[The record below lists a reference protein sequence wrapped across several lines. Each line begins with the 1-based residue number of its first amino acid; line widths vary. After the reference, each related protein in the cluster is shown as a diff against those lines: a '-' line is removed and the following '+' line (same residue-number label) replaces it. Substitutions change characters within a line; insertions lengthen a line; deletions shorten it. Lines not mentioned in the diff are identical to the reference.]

1 MEAKTIIQNRLKLP
15 MGFLFTLLMLLPC
28 AMHAQSIE
36 NWEIDWSNHEIHV
49 TLACEGC
56 GYDQEGIAT
65 YDDQDPDA
73 ALNWYIEYLSDT
85 YFCSG
90 CGFCKEE
97 NNSDCY
103 KEHHCYFCDN
113 CVDES
118 DFCLGCWAEYD
129 AKVCSSCSESK
140 DVYGH
145 CQYCNKHF
153 DFETGGRCDCEWGI
167 VAWHC
172 EDCSEIKCEVCGLC
186 LVVNGEE
193 TFTEG
198 ACMEHH
204 ICGECLEDGLADD
217 GLHCII
223 CHSCDQEV
231 CLDCGLCEDCYSDQ
245 NHCPVC
251 DYCFGFDKGIEWC
264 LSGGE
269 HCQYC
274 CEENEWL
281 CESCGQCVEA
291 MGLEFC
297 GTCGYCNECCEAFSE
312 DEGCTHKYC
321 LESSEYELHL
331 CPSCEKCPDDTE
343 CEYCGYC
350 EECQGDYH
358 CEHEICPDSPDWDDH
373 LCLDCGDCFDPDEL
387 CEYCGKCES
396 CAGDY
401 HCEHGYCP
409 DGDLDDG
416 DHFVCDQ
423 CGECFEGLD
432 RCDYCELCTTCGAAT
447 TEIEGC
453 EHDICIESPD
463 FADHWCY
470 EDDQCQEKCDHDPNC
485 AHTNVSSQWNT
496 DGTAHWHV
504 CDDCGAAVEKAI
516 HSEGAPVTI
525 TEPDTEKRKNGTASV
540 SCNVCNYS
548 MSVISIPFTPI
559 PEDGSPYIITQP
571 KDYEGKTSTGAYVEG
586 GERYVTFTVRAG
598 GENLS
603 YQWYEQFGTN
613 TPRLV
618 VDEDG
623 WLEGGTTA
631 SLKALVYND
640 ACTSRGYYKYY
651 CVVTNSHGSVQTRTA
666 LVLAEHSF
674 GHYENNGDGT
684 HSYVC
689 NGECDVAKSTKPH
702 RLGEWELIRP
712 ATDTQTGLLRQE
724 CMDCGAKSEKV
735 IPKVEPGHQ
744 HAYNQPRY
752 NADEHWFACRCG
764 IVSTAP
770 HASHT
775 WGTPVVTEEPTEKTT
790 GSQDVSCTACGFT
803 KTEKLDRLP
812 HTHVWYT
819 LGDSW
824 VVDDFTH
831 HMVPDPKKWGHSG
844 AQHFVRCKT
853 CDQINPSPHT
863 WGDPEIHSLPN
874 GESKGKVYRECQLCS
889 YVDATFYEEGTWPVI
904 IFNGKAEPAAAAPG
918 QTVTITYDVNTSKVV
933 GTQVKFKKWVDNKA
947 EWGGY
952 AIYTGSP
959 SVYLKPLPTLAN
971 ANSTTTT
978 FVMPDGPVAI
988 LATYEDCL
996 HTGGTRLGERLEPT
1010 CKSYGHEPDVL
1021 CKDCGMVMTE
1031 GARIEALG
1039 HQLSTTPVSGTEQPL
1054 YCTYTI
1060 VDKLAN
1066 TRSDTYPTGSGYA
1079 GDFICS
1085 RCNQTVK
1092 GKRTPIVHKQHYTW
1106 IDQYGEHS
1114 TVYPGGVEY
1123 PDDVTQ
1129 PTCTTFGL
1137 GSDKCCADCH
1147 KVLSRSKK
1155 IPSLGHEWG
1164 EWTTVREATTTSK
1177 GREQRVCLHD
1187 ESHVQTRVT
1196 DYSGPDYRL
1205 KADKMRLSFEWTYG
1219 ETPKSQTVA
1228 FTSIGRDDVT
1238 GLRSI
1243 VGTLGPKRVDVAF
1256 KGMVMTI
1263 TPRVDEV
1270 LEDQSQKV
1278 VRLSSVT
1285 YRNTTISYTQ
1295 FTAPAIT
1302 VTFKIKKA
1310 PVAFSLADDTKTMY
1324 AGETEQAPVLSG
1336 KPDDVT
1342 ATWRSSDYSVATV
1355 DPVTGEVTARAPG
1368 VAVITASYAGDD
1380 YHTSSKASYTLIV
1393 RGSKMPGDVNN
1404 DGTIDISDVTAL
1416 TNIVLG
1422 RDNNEPHV
1430 FNHAAADV
1438 DDDGSVTNFD
1448 VRTLANN
1455 ILGNNAFM
1463 YVEDVFTLTGRTVAT
1478 GTILR
1483 GLFRTG
1489 QPIVLRSINDTI
1501 PDAYLTI
1508 NSIEMFRKVV
1518 PEAVAGDGVG
1528 IVLNVDRDKIGRGD
1542 VLTIANNPN
1551 VIHSKTLKGTLYL
1564 YTKAEGGRH
1573 TPITSNY
1580 TSDLLIGGVTFSVQF
1595 SNLGTIDGA
1604 TPTMIMPGQTSE
1616 NIVLEVQD
1624 AERTPYAFK
1633 GQVVYLRESGRTI
1646 GKLTITGQ

>member
-1 MEAKTIIQNRLKLP
+1 
-15 MGFLFTLLMLLPC
+15 MGEWVL
-28 AMHAQSIE
+28 
-36 NWEIDWSNHEIHV
+36 
-49 TLACEGC
+49 
-56 GYDQEGIAT
+56 
-65 YDDQDPDA
+65 
-73 ALNWYIEYLSDT
+73 
-85 YFCSG
+85 
-90 CGFCKEE
+90 
-97 NNSDCY
+97 
-103 KEHHCYFCDN
+103 
-113 CVDES
+113 
-118 DFCLGCWAEYD
+118 
-129 AKVCSSCSESK
+129 
-140 DVYGH
+140 H
-145 CQYCNKHF
+145 CQYCDQHF
-153 DFETGGRCDCEWGI
+153 GFDTGEKCDCGQGMD
-167 VAWHC
+167 HC
-172 EDCSEIKCEVCGLC
+172 PDCIELTCKECG
-186 LVVNGEE
+186 
-193 TFTEG
+193 
-198 ACMEHH
+198 
-204 ICGECLEDGLADD
+204 
-217 GLHCII
+217 
-223 CHSCDQEV
+223 V
-231 CLDCGLCEDCYSDQ
+231 CLIIDGENTDACNGGCDEHELCNQCIYNDPEHCKDCGTCASTPCDECGLCEDCISS
-245 NHCPVC
+245 HCPEC
-251 DYCFGFDKGIEWC
+251 DHCFGYGEDIQWC

-269 HCQYC
+269 HCVHC
-274 CEENEWL
+274 CEDNAWL
-281 CESCGQCVEA
+281 CEECGGCIEA
-291 MGLEFC
+291 EGQEFC
-297 GTCGYCNECCEAFSE
+297 PDCGLCEGCCKANTE
-312 DEGCTHKYC
+312 DAGCTHGYC
-321 LESSEYELHL
+321 IESGDYEGHL
-331 CPSCEKCPDDTE
+331 CPECQTCPEDTE
-343 CEYCGYC
+343 CEYCGLC
-350 EECQGDYH
+350 EDCQADFH
-358 CEHEICPDSPDWDDH
+358 CEHDLCVDNPDWDEH
-373 LCLDCGDCFDPDEL
+373 LCQDCGECFDPDEL

-409 DGDLDDG
+409 DGGDWDDG

-432 RCDYCELCTTCGAAT
+432 RCDYCELCTTCCESNT
-447 TEIEGC
+447 QDMGC
-453 EHDICIESPD
+453 QHDFCIESPD

-470 EDDQCQEKCDHDPNC
+470 EDDQCLEKCNHAAGC
-485 AHTNVSSQWNT
+485 AHTNVSSTWNH

-504 CDDCGAAVEKAI
+504 CSDCGAAVDKAI

-525 TEPDTEKRKNGTASV
+525 TEPDASKHRNGTASV
-540 SCNVCNYS
+540 SCSVCATG
-548 MSVISIPFTPI
+548 MGTVSIPYVPI

-571 KDYEGKTSTGAYVEG
+571 KDYEGKTSTVDW
-586 GERYVTFTVRAG
+586 RYGPSESVNRYATFTVRAG
-598 GENLS
+598 GKELT
-603 YQWYEQFGTN
+603 YQWYEQLGTGTAKAITDDN
-613 TPRLV
+613 FYLQ
-618 VDEDG
+618 
-623 WLEGGTTA
+623 GGTTA
-631 SLKALVYND
+631 SLKVLVYSD
-640 ACTSRGYYKYY
+640 ACINPDYQKYY
-651 CVVTNSHGSVQTRTA
+651 CVVTNTSGSAQTRTA
-666 LVLAEHSF
+666 GIRAEHSF
-674 GHYENNGDGT
+674 GHYADNGDGT

-689 NGECDVAKSTKPH
+689 NGECYVAQSTRAH

-724 CMDCGAKSEKV
+724 CMDCGAKSEQV
-735 IPKVEPGHQ
+735 IPKVEPGHV
-744 HAYNQPRY
+744 HAYNQARS
-752 NADEHWFACRCG
+752 NATEHWFVCKCG
-764 IVSTAP
+764 IQSTNPAQ
-770 HASHT
+770 SHSF
-775 WGTPVVTEEPTEKTT
+775 GTPVVILEPTTT
-790 GSQDVSCTACGFT
+790 RKGEQQLTCTVCSFT
-803 KTEKLDRLP
+803 KVETLDKLP
-812 HTHVWYT
+812 HTHEYWGWAYKGT
-819 LGDSW
+819 DYSK
-824 VVDDFTH
+824 
-831 HMVPDPKKWGHSG
+831 PDPEKCGRNKDCHYFFCKSGDGAMLKEAHDLSTFVWHIAEAATPTSKGIIRRYCETCGYEEKKTYDYGTYPVLVQGGTSSYDFAAPGTTVTVTYTKIPDLKWGSATYWYDLSTSSLYSG
-844 AQHFVRCKT
+844 EGFKSVTLSPRAGASTVTFTMPNGPVGLAVYNSETCKHTSGTYLGEVVQPTCRAYGHQPDALCLDCDAVVTPGARIAALGHDLDFDHPISSTVETVYCTHQFQYFDTVHEDETVYATGYGYGGDVRCKR
-853 CDQINPSPHT
+853 CDQWLKGVKTPI
-863 WGDPEIHSLPN
+863 IHQR
-874 GESKGKVYRECQLCS
+874 K
-889 YVDATFYEEGTWPVI
+889 TT
-904 IFNGKAEPAAAAPG
+904 
-918 QTVTITYDVNTSKVV
+918 TH
-933 GTQVKFKKWVDNKA
+933 
-947 EWGGY
+947 
-952 AIYTGSP
+952 
-959 SVYLKPLPTLAN
+959 TLAG
-971 ANSTTTT
+971 NSTS
-978 FVMPDGPVAI
+978 F
-988 LATYEDCL
+988 ES
-996 HTGGTRLGERLEPT
+996 ERT
-1010 CKSYGHEPDVL
+1010 K
-1021 CKDCGMVMTE
+1021 
-1031 GARIEALG
+1031 
-1039 HQLSTTPVSGTEQPL
+1039 LS
-1054 YCTYTI
+1054 
-1060 VDKLAN
+1060 N
-1066 TRSDTYPTGSGYA
+1066 TRVA
-1079 GDFICS
+1079 
-1085 RCNQTVK
+1085 
-1092 GKRTPIVHKQHYTW
+1092 
-1106 IDQYGEHS
+1106 
-1114 TVYPGGVEY
+1114 
-1123 PDDVTQ
+1123 
-1129 PTCTTFGL
+1129 PTCTKDGMDNDTICVYCNAVVG
-1137 GSDKCCADCH
+1137 KA
-1147 KVLSRSKK
+1147 KK
-1155 IPSLGHEWG
+1155 IPRLGHEWS

-1187 ESHVQTRVT
+1187 ESHVESRMT

-1205 KADKMRLSFEWTYG
+1205 KADKLRLTFEWTYG

-1228 FTSIGRDDVT
+1228 FTSIGRDNVT

-1285 YRNTTISYTQ
+1285 YRNTTIGFGE

-1422 RDNNEPHV
+1422 RDNHEPHV

-1489 QPIVLRSINDTI
+1489 QPIVLRSINDAI

-1551 VIHSKTLKGTLYL
+1551 VIHSKTVKGTLYL

-1580 TSDLLIGGVTFSVQF
+1580 TPDLLIGGVTFSVQF

>member
-1 MEAKTIIQNRLKLP
+1 MACKECGVCLIIDGEN
-15 MGFLFTLLMLLPC
+15 TDLLDGGC
-28 AMHAQSIE
+28 E
-36 NWEIDWSNHEIHV
+36 EHELCNQCI
-49 TLACEGC
+49 
-56 GYDQEGIAT
+56 
-65 YDDQDPDA
+65 YDD
-73 ALNWYIEYLSDT
+73 
-85 YFCSG
+85 
-90 CGFCKEE
+90 
-97 NNSDCY
+97 
-103 KEHHCYFCDN
+103 KEHCTDCGTCASPICD
-113 CVDES
+113 E
-118 DFCLGCWAEYD
+118 
-129 AKVCSSCSESK
+129 
-140 DVYGH
+140 
-145 CQYCNKHF
+145 
-153 DFETGGRCDCEWGI
+153 
-167 VAWHC
+167 
-172 EDCSEIKCEVCGLC
+172 
-186 LVVNGEE
+186 
-193 TFTEG
+193 
-198 ACMEHH
+198 
-204 ICGECLEDGLADD
+204 
-217 GLHCII
+217 
-223 CHSCDQEV
+223 
-231 CLDCGLCEDCYSDQ
+231 CGLCEDCISS
-245 NHCPVC
+245 HCPEC
-251 DYCFGFDKGIEWC
+251 EHCFGYGADIQWC
-264 LSGGE
+264 MSDGE
-269 HCQYC
+269 HCYLC
-274 CEENEWL
+274 CEENDWL
-281 CESCGQCVEA
+281 CEKCGVCTEGA
-291 MGLEFC
+291 GTELCPDCGLCE
-297 GTCGYCNECCEAFSE
+297 ECCKENTE
-312 DEGCTHKYC
+312 DAGCTHDYC
-321 LESSEYELHL
+321 IESGDYEGHL
-331 CPSCEKCPDDTE
+331 CPECQTCPEDTE
-343 CEYCGYC
+343 CDYCGLC
-350 EECQGDYH
+350 EDCQADYH
-358 CEHEICPDSPDWDDH
+358 CEHDLCVDNPDWDEH
-373 LCLDCGDCFDPDEL
+373 LCQDCGECFDPDEL

-409 DGDLDDG
+409 DGGDWDDG

-432 RCDYCELCTTCGAAT
+432 RCDYCELCTTCCESNT
-447 TEIEGC
+447 QDMGC
-453 EHDICIESPD
+453 QHDFCIESPD

-470 EDDQCQEKCDHDPNC
+470 EDDQCLEKCNHAAGC
-485 AHTNVSSQWNT
+485 AHQNVSSTWNH

-504 CDDCGAAVEKAI
+504 CSDCGAAVDKAI
-516 HSEGAPVTI
+516 HTEGAPVTI
-525 TEPDTEKRKNGTASV
+525 TEPDTEKRRNGTASV
-540 SCNVCNYS
+540 SCNICNTG
-548 MSVISIPFTPI
+548 MGTVSIPYVPI

-571 KDYEGKTSTGAYVEG
+571 KDYEGKTSTVDWWYGPSESVN
-586 GERYVTFTVRAG
+586 RYATFTVRAG
-598 GENLS
+598 GKDLT
-603 YQWYEQFGTN
+603 YQWYEQLGTG
-613 TPRLV
+613 TAKAITA
-618 VDEDG
+618 DG
-623 WLEGGTTA
+623 TYHQGGKTA
-631 SLKALVYND
+631 SLTVLVYSD
-640 ACTSRGYYKYY
+640 ACINPDYQKYY
-651 CVVTNSHGSVQTRTA
+651 CVVTNAAGSAQTRTA
-666 LVLAEHSF
+666 GIRAEHSF
-674 GHYENNGDGT
+674 GHYADNGDGT

-689 NGECDVAKSTKPH
+689 NGECYYVKSTRAH
-702 RLGEWELIRP
+702 RLSEWELIRP

-724 CMDCGAKSEKV
+724 CMDCGAKSETI
-735 IPKVEPGHQ
+735 IPKVEPGHV
-744 HAYNQPRY
+744 HAYNQARS
-752 NADEHWFACRCG
+752 NATEHWFVCKCG
-764 IVSTAP
+764 VPSTNPAQ
-770 HASHT
+770 SHSF
-775 WGTPVVTEEPTEKTT
+775 GTPLVILEPTTT
-790 GSQDVSCTACGFT
+790 RKGEQQLTCTVCNFT
-803 KTEKLDRLP
+803 KVETLDKLP
-812 HTHVWYT
+812 HTHEYWGWSYKGTDYSKPDPEKCGRNKDCHYYFCKSGDAAMLKEAHDLSTYVWYIEEAAT
-819 LGDSW
+819 P
-824 VVDDFTH
+824 T
-831 HMVPDPKKWGHSG
+831 
-844 AQHFVRCKT
+844 
-853 CDQINPSPHT
+853 
-863 WGDPEIHSLPN
+863 
-874 GESKGKVYRECQLCS
+874 SKGTIRRYCETCQ
-889 YVDATFYEEGTWPVI
+889 YEEKKKYDYGTYPVLI
-904 IFNGKAEPAAAAPG
+904 QGGTSSHDFAAPG
-918 QTVTITYDVNTSKVV
+918 TTVTVTYTKIADLKWGSQTFWKDLSTSSLYS
-933 GTQVKFKKWVDNKA
+933 GEGFKSV
-947 EWGGY
+947 
-952 AIYTGSP
+952 TLSP
-959 SVYLKPLPTLAN
+959 RAG
-971 ANSTTTT
+971 ASTVT
-978 FVMPDGPVAI
+978 FTMPNGPVG
-988 LATYEDCL
+988 LAVYNLETCHHTSGTY
-996 HTGGTRLGERLEPT
+996 LGEVVQPT
-1010 CKSYGHEPDVL
+1010 CRAYGHEPDAL
-1021 CKDCGMVMTE
+1021 CLDCDAVVTP

-1039 HQLSTTPVSGTEQPL
+1039 HQLGTTPVSGTEQPL

-1147 KVLSRSKK
+1147 KVLSRGKK

-1205 KADKMRLSFEWTYG
+1205 KADKMRLNFEWTYG

-1228 FTSIGRDDVT
+1228 FTSIGRDNVS

-1256 KGMVMTI
+1256 RGMVMTI

-1270 LEDQSQKV
+1270 LEDQSQKI

-1285 YRNTTISYTQ
+1285 YRNTTIGFGE
-1295 FTAPAIT
+1295 FTAPGIT

-1422 RDNNEPHV
+1422 RDNQEPHV

-1551 VIHSKTLKGTLYL
+1551 VIHSKTVKGTLYL

-1573 TPITSNY
+1573 TPITSTY
-1580 TSDLLIGGVTFSVQF
+1580 RPQLYAGGVDFTVQF

>member
-1 MEAKTIIQNRLKLP
+1 MT
-15 MGFLFTLLMLLPC
+15 
-28 AMHAQSIE
+28 
-36 NWEIDWSNHEIHV
+36 
-49 TLACEGC
+49 
-56 GYDQEGIAT
+56 YDRDVWT
-65 YDDQDPDA
+65 YDDAYDDA
-73 ALNWYIEYLSDT
+73 QSYLA
-85 YFCSG
+85 
-90 CGFCKEE
+90 E
-97 NNSDCY
+97 N
-103 KEHHCYFCDN
+103 F
-113 CVDES
+113 
-118 DFCLGCWAEYD
+118 
-129 AKVCSSCSESK
+129 
-140 DVYGH
+140 
-145 CQYCNKHF
+145 
-153 DFETGGRCDCEWGI
+153 
-167 VAWHC
+167 C
-172 EDCSEIKCEVCGLC
+172 EDCGGCLLNINACCCILHHCQQCEACIDEPACFGCMEEFHDGSMCESCLSSLKGDDRLVGHCFYCGEHFGYDTGEKCSCDVGWQHCVDCIEMACKECGVC
-186 LVVNGEE
+186 LVIDGENTDLLDGGCE
-193 TFTEG
+193 
-198 ACMEHH
+198 EHELCNQCIYDDPEH
-204 ICGECLEDGLADD
+204 CTDCGTCA
-217 GLHCII
+217 
-223 CHSCDQEV
+223 STPCDE
-231 CLDCGLCEDCYSDQ
+231 CGLCEDCISS
-245 NHCPVC
+245 HCPEC
-251 DYCFGFDKGIEWC
+251 EHCFGYGADIQWC
-264 LSGGE
+264 MSDGE
-269 HCQYC
+269 HCYLC
-274 CEENEWL
+274 CEENDWL
-281 CESCGQCVEA
+281 CEKCGVCTEGA
-291 MGLEFC
+291 GTELCPDCGLCE
-297 GTCGYCNECCEAFSE
+297 ECCKENTE
-312 DEGCTHKYC
+312 DAGCTHDYC
-321 LESSEYELHL
+321 IESGDYEGHL
-331 CPSCEKCPDDTE
+331 CPECQTCPEDTE
-343 CEYCGYC
+343 CEYCGLC
-350 EECQGDYH
+350 EDCQADYH
-358 CEHEICPDSPDWDDH
+358 CEHDLCVDNPDWDEH
-373 LCLDCGDCFDPDEL
+373 LCQDCGECFDPDEL

-409 DGDLDDG
+409 DGGDWDDG

-432 RCDYCELCTTCGAAT
+432 RCDYCELCTTCCESNT
-447 TEIEGC
+447 QDMGC
-453 EHDICIESPD
+453 QHDICIESPD
-463 FADHWCY
+463 FAEHWCY
-470 EDDQCQEKCDHDPNC
+470 EDDQCLEKCAHDADC
-485 AHTNVSSQWNT
+485 AHQNVSSTWNH

-504 CDDCGAAVEKAI
+504 CSDCGAAVDKAI
-516 HSEGAPVTI
+516 HTEGAPVTI
-525 TEPDTEKRKNGTASV
+525 TEPDASKHRNGTASL
-540 SCNVCNYS
+540 SCSVCNTG
-548 MSVISIPFTPI
+548 MGTVSIPYVPI

-571 KDYEGKTSTGAYVEG
+571 KDYEGKTSTVDW
-586 GERYVTFTVRAG
+586 RYGPSESVNRYATFTVRAG
-598 GENLS
+598 GKELT
-603 YQWYEQFGTN
+603 YQWYEQLGTGTAKAITDDN
-613 TPRLV
+613 FYLQ
-618 VDEDG
+618 
-623 WLEGGTTA
+623 GGTTA
-631 SLKALVYND
+631 SLKVLVYSD
-640 ACTSRGYYKYY
+640 ACINPDYQKYY
-651 CVVTNSHGSVQTRTA
+651 CVVTNTSGSAQTRTA
-666 LVLAEHSF
+666 GIRAEHSF
-674 GHYENNGDGT
+674 GHYADNGDGT

-689 NGECDVAKSTKPH
+689 NGECYVAQSTRAH

-724 CMDCGAKSEKV
+724 CMDCGAKSEQV

-744 HAYNQPRY
+744 HAYNQARS
-752 NADEHWFACRCG
+752 NATEHWFVCKCG
-764 IVSTAP
+764 VPSPNPAQ
-770 HASHT
+770 SHSF
-775 WGTPVVTEEPTEKTT
+775 GTPLVILEPTTT
-790 GSQDVSCTACGFT
+790 RKGEQQLTCTVCSFT
-803 KTEKLDRLP
+803 KVETLDKLP
-812 HTHVWYT
+812 HTHEYWGWSYKGT
-819 LGDSW
+819 DYSK
-824 VVDDFTH
+824 
-831 HMVPDPKKWGHSG
+831 PDPEKCGRNKDCHYFFCKSG
-844 AQHFVRCKT
+844 DKAMLKEAHDLSTFVWHISEAAT
-853 CDQINPSPHT
+853 PT
-863 WGDPEIHSLPN
+863 
-874 GESKGKVYRECQLCS
+874 SKGIIRRYCETCQ
-889 YVDATFYEEGTWPVI
+889 YEERKTYDYGTYPVLI
-904 IFNGKAEPAAAAPG
+904 QGGTSSHEFAAPG
-918 QTVTITYDVNTSKVV
+918 TTVTVTYTKIPDLKWGSQTFWKDLSTSSLYS
-933 GTQVKFKKWVDNKA
+933 GEGFKSV
-947 EWGGY
+947 
-952 AIYTGSP
+952 TLSP
-959 SVYLKPLPTLAN
+959 RAG
-971 ANSTTTT
+971 ASTVT
-978 FVMPDGPVAI
+978 FTMPNGPVG
-988 LATYEDCL
+988 LAVYNSETCKHTSGTY
-996 HTGGTRLGERLEPT
+996 LGEVVQPT
-1010 CKSYGHEPDVL
+1010 CRAYGHQPDAL
-1021 CKDCGMVMTE
+1021 CLDCDAVVTP

-1039 HQLSTTPVSGTEQPL
+1039 HDVDVNSPIISTAKKV
-1054 YCTYTI
+1054 YCTHQYSYYGT
-1060 VDKLAN
+1060 VHEDETTHA
-1066 TRSDTYPTGSGYA
+1066 TGYGYA
-1079 GDFICS
+1079 GDLWCN
-1085 RCNQTVK
+1085 RCNQIVK
-1092 GKRTPIVHKQHYTW
+1092 GRKAPIVHQCLTTDHTLA
-1106 IDQYGEHS
+1106 GNSSS
-1114 TVYPGGVEY
+1114 TASERTKYSN
-1123 PDDVTQ
+1123 TRIA
-1129 PTCTTFGL
+1129 PTCTKDGMDNDTICVYCNAVVG
-1137 GSDKCCADCH
+1137 KA
-1147 KVLSRSKK
+1147 RK
-1155 IPSLGHEWG
+1155 IPRLGHEWS

-1187 ESHVQTRVT
+1187 ESHVESRVT

-1205 KADKMRLSFEWTYG
+1205 KADKLRLSFEWTYG

-1228 FTSIGRDDVT
+1228 FTSIGRDNVT

-1256 KGMVMTI
+1256 RGMVMTI

-1285 YRNTTISYTQ
+1285 YRNTTIGFGE

-1489 QPIVLRSINDTI
+1489 QPIVLRSINDAI

-1551 VIHSKTLKGTLYL
+1551 VIHSKTVKGTLYL

-1580 TSDLLIGGVTFSVQF
+1580 TPDLLIGGVTFSVQF

>member
-1 MEAKTIIQNRLKLP
+1 MT
-15 MGFLFTLLMLLPC
+15 
-28 AMHAQSIE
+28 
-36 NWEIDWSNHEIHV
+36 
-49 TLACEGC
+49 
-56 GYDQEGIAT
+56 YDRDVWT
-65 YDDQDPDA
+65 YDDAYDDA
-73 ALNWYIEYLSDT
+73 QSYLA
-85 YFCSG
+85 
-90 CGFCKEE
+90 E
-97 NNSDCY
+97 N
-103 KEHHCYFCDN
+103 F
-113 CVDES
+113 
-118 DFCLGCWAEYD
+118 
-129 AKVCSSCSESK
+129 
-140 DVYGH
+140 
-145 CQYCNKHF
+145 
-153 DFETGGRCDCEWGI
+153 
-167 VAWHC
+167 C
-172 EDCSEIKCEVCGLC
+172 EDCGGCLLNINACCCILHHCQQCEACIDEPACFG
-186 LVVNGEE
+186 
-193 TFTEG
+193 
-198 ACMEHH
+198 CMEEFHDGSMCESCLSSLKGDNCLAGH
-204 ICGECLEDGLADD
+204 CFYCGEHFGYDTGEKCTCDVGWQ
-217 GLHCII
+217 HCVDCIEMA
-223 CHSCDQEV
+223 CKECGV
-231 CLDCGLCEDCYSDQ
+231 CLIIDGENTDLLDGGCEEHELCNQCIYDDPEHCTDCGTCASTPCDECGLCEDCISS
-245 NHCPVC
+245 HCPEC
-251 DYCFGFDKGIEWC
+251 EHCFGYGADIQWC
-264 LSGGE
+264 LSDGE
-269 HCQYC
+269 HCYLC

-281 CESCGQCVEA
+281 CEKCGVCVEGA
-291 MGLEFC
+291 GKELCPDCGLCE
-297 GTCGYCNECCEAFSE
+297 ECCKENTE
-312 DEGCTHKYC
+312 DAGCTHDYC
-321 LESSEYELHL
+321 IESGDYEGHL
-331 CPSCEKCPDDTE
+331 CPECQTCPEDTE
-343 CEYCGYC
+343 CEYCGLC
-350 EECQGDYH
+350 EDCQADFH
-358 CEHEICPDSPDWDDH
+358 CEHDLCIDNPDWDEH
-373 LCLDCGDCFDPDEL
+373 LCQDCGECFDPDEL

-409 DGDLDDG
+409 DGELDDG

-432 RCDYCELCTTCGAAT
+432 RCDYCELCTTCCESNT
-447 TEIEGC
+447 QDRGC
-453 EHDICIESPD
+453 EHDFCIESPD

-470 EDDQCQEKCDHDPNC
+470 EDDQCLEKCSHNADC
-485 AHTNVSSQWNT
+485 AHTNVSSTWNH
-496 DGTAHWHV
+496 DGTAHWHA
-504 CDDCGAAVEKAI
+504 CADCGAAVDKAI
-516 HSEGAPVTI
+516 HSEGSPVTI
-525 TEPDTEKRKNGTASV
+525 TEPDASKHRNGTASL
-540 SCNVCNYS
+540 SCSVCNTG
-548 MSVISIPFTPI
+548 MGTVSIPYVPI
-559 PEDGSPYIITQP
+559 PEDGSPYIISQP

-598 GENLS
+598 GENLT
-603 YQWYEQFGTN
+603 YQWYEQFGTG

-618 VDEDG
+618 VDEAG

-640 ACTSRGYYKYY
+640 ACTSLGYYKYY

-666 LVLAEHSF
+666 LILAEHSF
-674 GHYENNGDGT
+674 GHYEDNGDGT

-689 NGECDVAKSTKPH
+689 NGECTEVKSTRAH
-702 RLGEWELIRP
+702 RFNEWELIRP

-724 CMDCGAKSEKV
+724 CMDCGAKNEKV

-744 HAYNQPRY
+744 HTYDQARC
-752 NADEHWFACRCG
+752 NATEHWFVCKCG
-764 IVSTAP
+764 ILSPNPAQA
-770 HASHT
+770 HSF
-775 WGTPVVTEEPTEKTT
+775 GTPVVILEPTTT
-790 GSQDVSCTACGFT
+790 RKGEQQLTCTVCSFT
-803 KTEKLDRLP
+803 KVETLDKLP
-812 HTHVWYT
+812 HTHEYWGWSYKGTDYTKPDPEKCGRNKDCHYYFCKSGDGAMLKEAHDLSTWVWYIAEAAT
-819 LGDSW
+819 P
-824 VVDDFTH
+824 T
-831 HMVPDPKKWGHSG
+831 
-844 AQHFVRCKT
+844 
-853 CDQINPSPHT
+853 
-863 WGDPEIHSLPN
+863 
-874 GESKGKVYRECQLCS
+874 SKGTIRRYCETCQ
-889 YVDATFYEEGTWPVI
+889 YEEKKKYDYGTYPVMVQGGTSSHD
-904 IFNGKAEPAAAAPG
+904 FAAPG
-918 QTVTITYDVNTSKVV
+918 TTVTVTYTKIADLKWGSATYWYDLSTSSLYS
-933 GTQVKFKKWVDNKA
+933 GEGFKSV
-947 EWGGY
+947 
-952 AIYTGSP
+952 TLSP
-959 SVYLKPLPTLAN
+959 RAG
-971 ANSTTTT
+971 ASTVT
-978 FVMPDGPVAI
+978 FTMPNGPVAI
-988 LATYEDCL
+988 AVYGTETCKHTSGTY
-996 HTGGTRLGERLEPT
+996 LGEVVQPT
-1010 CKSYGHEPDVL
+1010 CRAYGHQPDAL
-1021 CKDCGMVMTE
+1021 CLDCDAVVTP

-1039 HQLSTTPVSGTEQPL
+1039 HQLGTTPVSGTEQPL

-1147 KVLSRSKK
+1147 KVLSRGKK
-1155 IPSLGHEWG
+1155 IPRLGHEWS

-1177 GREQRVCLHD
+1177 GREQRVCLRN
-1187 ESHVQTRVT
+1187 ESHVQTRMT

-1205 KADKMRLSFEWTYG
+1205 KANKLRLNFEWTYG
-1219 ETPKSQTVA
+1219 ETPAPQTVT
-1228 FTSIGRDDVT
+1228 FTSVGRNRVT
-1238 GLRSI
+1238 GLGNV

-1256 KGMVMTI
+1256 NGMLSMTI

-1270 LEDQSQKV
+1270 LEDQSQKI

-1285 YRNTTISYTQ
+1285 YRNTTIGPGE

-1422 RDNNEPHV
+1422 RDNQEPHV

-1463 YVEDVFTLTGRTVAT
+1463 YVEDVFTLTGRTLAT

-1551 VIHSKTLKGTLYL
+1551 VIHSKTVKGTLYL

-1580 TSDLLIGGVTFSVQF
+1580 TPDLLIGGVTFSVQCTD
-1595 SNLGTIDGA
+1595 LGTIDGA

-1633 GQVVYLRESGRTI
+1633 GQVVYLREGGRTI

>member
-1 MEAKTIIQNRLKLP
+1 MRFEHECPFCSNTR
-15 MGFLFTLLMLLPC
+15 
-28 AMHAQSIE
+28 AMTYE
-36 NWEIDWSNHEIHV
+36 WS
-49 TLACEGC
+49 
-56 GYDQEGIAT
+56 DAT
-65 YDDQDPDA
+65 YDDAYDDA
-73 ALNWYIEYLSDT
+73 LDMM
-85 YFCSG
+85 
-90 CGFCKEE
+90 K
-97 NNSDCY
+97 
-103 KEHHCYFCDN
+103 
-113 CVDES
+113 
-118 DFCLGCWAEYD
+118 D
-129 AKVCSSCSESK
+129 A
-140 DVYGH
+140 
-145 CQYCNKHF
+145 F
-153 DFETGGRCDCEWGI
+153 
-167 VAWHC
+167 C
-172 EDCSEIKCEVCGLC
+172 EDCGGCLYDYDACCNILHHCQLCGDC
-186 LVVNGEE
+186 IDEPACW
-193 TFTEG
+193 
-198 ACMEHH
+198 ACMEEYPGGSMCESCFASNENNLTSHCFFCDKH
-204 ICGECLEDGLADD
+204 FGYDTGEKCTCDVGWQHCVDCIEMACKECG
-217 GLHCII
+217 
-223 CHSCDQEV
+223 V
-231 CLDCGLCEDCYSDQ
+231 CLIIDGENTDLLDGGCEEHELCNQCIYDDPEHCTDCGTCASTPCDECGLCEDCISS
-245 NHCPVC
+245 HCPEC
-251 DYCFGFDKGIEWC
+251 EHCFGYGADIQWC
-264 LSGGE
+264 MSDGE
-269 HCQYC
+269 HCYLC

-281 CESCGQCVEA
+281 CEKCGVCVEGA
-291 MGLEFC
+291 GLELCPDC
-297 GTCGYCNECCEAFSE
+297 GLCEECCKENTE
-312 DEGCTHKYC
+312 DAGCTHDYC
-321 LESSEYELHL
+321 IESGDYEGHL
-331 CPSCEKCPDDTE
+331 CPECQTCPEDTE
-343 CEYCGYC
+343 CDYCGLC
-350 EECQGDYH
+350 EDCQADFH
-358 CEHEICPDSPDWDDH
+358 CEHDLCIDNPDWDEH
-373 LCLDCGDCFDPDEL
+373 LCQDCGECFDPDEL
-387 CEYCGKCES
+387 CEYCGRCES

-409 DGDLDDG
+409 DGGLDDG

-432 RCDYCELCTTCGAAT
+432 RCDYCELCTTCCESNT
-447 TEIEGC
+447 QDRGC
-453 EHDICIESPD
+453 EHDLCIENPD
-463 FADHWCY
+463 FAEHWCY
-470 EDDQCQEKCDHDPNC
+470 EDDQCLEKCSHNADC
-485 AHTNVSSQWNT
+485 AHTNVSSTWNH

-504 CDDCGAAVEKAI
+504 CSDCGAAVDKAI
-516 HSEGAPVTI
+516 HTEGSPVTI
-525 TEPDTEKRKNGTASV
+525 VEPDASKHKNGTASL
-540 SCNVCNYS
+540 SCSVCNTG
-548 MSVISIPFTPI
+548 MGTVSIPYVPI
-559 PEDGSPYIITQP
+559 PEDGSPYIISQP

-598 GENLS
+598 GENLT
-603 YQWYEQFGTN
+603 YQWYEQFGTG

-618 VDEDG
+618 VDEAG

-640 ACTSRGYYKYY
+640 ACTSLGYYKYY

-666 LVLAEHSF
+666 LILAEHSF
-674 GHYENNGDGT
+674 GHYADNGDGT

-689 NGECDVAKSTKPH
+689 NGECDVAQSTRAH

-724 CMDCGAKSEKV
+724 CMDCGAKSETI

-744 HAYNQPRY
+744 HAYNQARS
-752 NADEHWFACRCG
+752 NATEHWFVCKCG
-764 IVSTAP
+764 ILSPNPAQ
-770 HASHT
+770 SHSF
-775 WGTPVVTEEPTEKTT
+775 GTPLVILEPTTT
-790 GSQDVSCTACGFT
+790 RKGEQQLTCTVCSFT
-803 KTEKLDRLP
+803 KVETLDKLP
-812 HTHVWYT
+812 HTHEYWPWTSLSTDLTKPDPEKCGRNKDCHYFFCKSGDGAMLKEAHDLSTWVWYIAEAAT
-819 LGDSW
+819 P
-824 VVDDFTH
+824 T
-831 HMVPDPKKWGHSG
+831 
-844 AQHFVRCKT
+844 
-853 CDQINPSPHT
+853 
-863 WGDPEIHSLPN
+863 
-874 GESKGKVYRECQLCS
+874 SKGTIRRYCETCQ
-889 YVDATFYEEGTWPVI
+889 YEEKKRYDYGTYPVMVQGGTSSHD
-904 IFNGKAEPAAAAPG
+904 FAAPG
-918 QTVTITYDVNTSKVV
+918 TTVTVTYTKIADLKWGSATYWYDLSTSSLYS
-933 GTQVKFKKWVDNKA
+933 GEGFKSV
-947 EWGGY
+947 
-952 AIYTGSP
+952 TLSP
-959 SVYLKPLPTLAN
+959 RAG
-971 ANSTTTT
+971 ASTVT
-978 FVMPDGPVAI
+978 FTMPNGPVAI
-988 LATYEDCL
+988 AVYGTETCKHTSGTY
-996 HTGGTRLGERLEPT
+996 LGEVVQPT
-1010 CKSYGHEPDVL
+1010 CRAYGHQPDAL
-1021 CKDCGMVMTE
+1021 CLDCDAVVTP

-1039 HQLSTTPVSGTEQPL
+1039 HQLGTTPVSGTEQPL

-1137 GSDKCCADCH
+1137 GSDKCCAECH
-1147 KVLSRSKK
+1147 KVLSRGKK
-1155 IPSLGHEWG
+1155 IPSLGHEWS

-1177 GREQRVCLHD
+1177 GREQRVCLRN
-1187 ESHVQTRVT
+1187 ESHVQTRIT

-1205 KADKMRLSFEWTYG
+1205 KANKLRLNFEWTYG
-1219 ETPKSQTVA
+1219 ETPAPQTVT
-1228 FTSIGRDDVT
+1228 FTSIGRNRVT
-1238 GLRSI
+1238 GLGNV

-1256 KGMVMTI
+1256 NGMLSMTI

-1270 LEDQSQKV
+1270 LEDQSQKI

-1285 YRNTTISYTQ
+1285 YRNTTIGPGE

-1302 VTFKIKKA
+1302 VTFKIKKV

-1422 RDNNEPHV
+1422 RDNQEPHV

-1463 YVEDVFTLTGRTVAT
+1463 YVEDVFTLTGRTLAT

-1551 VIHSKTLKGTLYL
+1551 VIHSKTVKGTLYL
-1564 YTKAEGGRH
+1564 YTKDEGGRH

-1580 TSDLLIGGVTFSVQF
+1580 TPDLLIGGVTFSVQCTD
-1595 SNLGTIDGA
+1595 LGTIDGA

-1633 GQVVYLRESGRTI
+1633 GQVVYLREGGRTI